1 MGCATG
7 SHSDGLSITASY
19 PEDNCVLRVAG
30 VLDRLTYRRLRD
42 HIIKEALE
50 EPAAVLIDITS
61 LSVPAPSALAVF
73 TSARWHIGQ
82 WPDVPM
88 ALVREGLQGRET
100 LRRNGVTRYLPVYP
114 ELRAA
119 ITAVHEEGF
128 QRPRRRARADIPR
141 SDTSVQQ
148 ARALTVSWLT
158 DWDLSDYVT
167 NVSIAV
173 TVLVE
178 NAVAH
183 TEGVF
188 ALRLEAAEMG
198 VTVAVEDS
206 SGVAAMR
213 GESVDQPTVSGLDI
227 LNAVCRIWGNLP
239 TPTGKVVWAA
249 VGPENQFA

>member
-1 MGCATG
+1 
-7 SHSDGLSITASY
+7 
-19 PEDNCVLRVAG
+19 
-30 VLDRLTYRRLRD
+30 
-42 HIIKEALE
+42 
-50 EPAAVLIDITS
+50 
-61 LSVPAPSALAVF
+61 
-73 TSARWHIGQ
+73 
-82 WPDVPM
+82 M
-88 ALVREGLQGRET
+88 ALVCEGLQGRET

-114 ELRAA
+114 DLQAA
-119 ITAVHEEGF
+119 FTAVHKDGF

-213 GESVDQPTVSGLDI
+213 GESVDQPTVTALMPG
-227 LNAVCRIWGNLP
+227 P
-239 TPTGKVVWAA
+239 TETNFFHRARMDDTPVGKMHKDDPAQVARQGFEALMRGEQKVVGGSVSSKAMGTVSRFLPDKVKA
-249 VGPENQFA
+249 IGSRIISVPFNR